1 MNKEAIELRNR
12 AQGYLESDTTD
23 RFEKERECYDRLLE
37 IDGSDVVALR
47 GKGLSFLSEI
57 TYMEDV
63 MNEPHDPDPSSENAA
78 RGYAK
83 ECNNNALLCFDKALK
98 IDPTDNE
105 ALEGRAI
112 AIRRRG

>member
-1 MNKEAIELRNR
+1 MTLEGELRNR
-12 AQGYLESDTTD
+12 AQGYLESDTPD

-63 MNEPHDPDPSSENAA
+63 MKEPHDPDPSSENAA
-78 RGYAK
+78 REYAK
-83 ECNNNALLCFDKALK
+83 ECINNALLCFDKALK